1 MVRTGIAIYGL
12 HPSAECRLPDTFR
25 PGLAWK
31 TQLAQVKVL
40 PAGWGV
46 SYGHVYVTR
55 TTERIGTLPVGY
67 ADGVRRVAGNV
78 VLVGGMAA
86 PIVGRV
92 CMDQILVQLD
102 GIPQAKEGDEV
113 VILGSQGQ
121 GRISAE
127 EIADRWGTIN
137 YEVVC
142 GIGRRVPRINV

>member
-1 MVRTGIAIYGL
+1 
-12 HPSAECRLPDTFR
+12 
-25 PGLAWK
+25 
-31 TQLAQVKVL
+31 
-40 PAGWGV
+40 
-46 SYGHVYVTR
+46 
-55 TTERIGTLPVGY
+55 
-67 ADGVRRVAGNV
+67 
-78 VLVGGMAA
+78 MAA